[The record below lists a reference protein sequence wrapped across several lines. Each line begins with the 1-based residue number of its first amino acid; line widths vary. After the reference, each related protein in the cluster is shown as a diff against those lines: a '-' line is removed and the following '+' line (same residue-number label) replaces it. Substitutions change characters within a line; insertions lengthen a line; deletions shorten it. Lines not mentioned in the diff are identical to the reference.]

1 MTDPRKPL
9 EGVDDV
15 RAAADAVDEVDVL
28 RAWKREALEVL
39 AGWDEV
45 WEALGRPGPL
55 GHRKSALVLE
65 QVEAIKAIVVEE
77 HDHHDHWEKRDS
89 GVCDGCGAP
98 WPCTIGRLYALV
110 TGQPDP
116 EPA

>member
-1 MTDPRKPL
+1 MSEVADL
-9 EGVDDV
+9 
-15 RAAADAVDEVDVL
+15 AAQTAEL
-28 RAWKREALEVL
+28 RAWKREASAVL
-39 AGWDEV
+39 AE
-45 WEALGRPGPL
+45 WERVFNALGRPGPL
-55 GHRKSALVLE
+55 GHSKPANVLA

-77 HDHHDHWEKRDS
+77 HDHHDHWQKRDT